1 MWWCWLCLL
10 SSPIPIERHH
20 NNNNNENCKTLTP
33 ATELRES
40 YKFSLTVYWRGNIVV
55 TRWQILTH
63 SLECNTQKGVIKEAN
78 WRSIERS
85 WWKTGAKHANALN
98 PIDFCCR
105 SFGSSWLQL
114 DVTLLKW
121 LQRRLW
127 VATRLLLS
135 SSVFGSA
142 DKLHSSSTEK
152 VPINRA
158 TDKKLL
164 SSVFSCKLHSKLP
177 VHFWRNSGTGEIEK
191 GWKFSAI
198 WKAAQEVSRSR
209 AGESGW
215 FELEIK
221 RSNSSWKSKQFVNF
235 TRNLCT
241 KIWKHNCEHDK
252 TCVIFGTHQFN
263 ERRFS

>member
-1 MWWCWLCLL
+1 MKTVKRWLLPQ
-10 SSPIPIERHH
+10 SSASHI
-20 NNNNNENCKTLTP
+20 N
-33 ATELRES
+33 
-40 YKFSLTVYWRGNIVV
+40 FSLTVYWRGNIVV

-127 VATRLLLS
+127 VATRISLS

-142 DKLHSSSTEK
+142 DKLHLSSTEK

-177 VHFWRNSGTGEIEK
+177 VHFWRNSGTGNWERMGIQCNLEGSTRSQSK
-191 GWKFSAI
+191 SCRRIRMI
-198 WKAAQEVSRSR
+198 WVGNQTE
-209 AGESGW
+209 
-215 FELEIK
+215 
-221 RSNSSWKSKQFVNF
+221 
-235 TRNLCT
+235 
-241 KIWKHNCEHDK
+241 
-252 TCVIFGTHQFN
+252 
-263 ERRFS
+263 